1 MPIFVEASVDAM
13 EQKRGQYKNPL
24 SMPGYEYRMCEK
36 LYDITKKLIGGD
48 SLSYAQQLGWRS
60 RYCADMRDRKL
71 LGPEEYMAIPKPYRL
86 WIWPEDVQ
94 KSIAALNLVP
104 AC

>member
-1 MPIFVEASVDAM
+1 
-13 EQKRGQYKNPL
+13 
-24 SMPGYEYRMCEK
+24 MPGYEYRMCEK
-36 LYDITKKLIGGD
+36 LYDITKKLINGD
-48 SLSYAQQLGWRS
+48 SLSYAQQIGWRS

-71 LGPEEYMAIPKPYRL
+71 LGPEEYMAIPEPYRL

-94 KSIAALNLVP
+94 KSIATLNLVP

>member
-1 MPIFVEASVDAM
+1 M
-13 EQKRGQYKNPL
+13 
-24 SMPGYEYRMCEK
+24 
-36 LYDITKKLIGGD
+36 
-48 SLSYAQQLGWRS
+48 QQLGWRS

-71 LGPEEYMAIPKPYRL
+71 LGPEEYMAIPEPYRL

-94 KSIAALNLVP
+94 KSIATLNLVP